1 MGIPDSTEV
10 INVPLHLG
18 LPLRGSLRGGTFLAS
33 SMRNIVETLKIS
45 LRLLTIDERHMFVT
59 PELFLRLPNFLR
71 LPEICLRV
79 PNERSG
85 SNDLAGKTRAGYNFS
100 ANGSD
105 HSQ

>member
-1 MGIPDSTEV
+1 MCRCISA
-10 INVPLHLG
+10 
-18 LPLRGSLRGGTFLAS
+18 FLFGARCAVAAS
-33 SMRNIVETLKIS
+33 SHAKYSETQKLTEI
-45 LRLLTIDERHMFVT
+45 LTIDERHMFVT

>member
-1 MGIPDSTEV
+1 MCRCISAFLFGARCAVVLFS
-10 INVPLHLG
+10 L
-18 LPLRGSLRGGTFLAS
+18 LP
-33 SMRNIVETLKIS
+33 MRNIVETLKIS

>member
-1 MGIPDSTEV
+1 MCRCISAFLFGARCAV
-10 INVPLHLG
+10 VLF
-18 LPLRGSLRGGTFLAS
+18 SLLA
-33 SMRNIVETLKIS
+33 MRNI
-45 LRLLTIDERHMFVT
+45 LRLSKSQTETLTIDERHMFVT
-59 PELFLRLPNFLR
+59 PELFLRLSNFLR

-105 HSQ
+105 RSQ